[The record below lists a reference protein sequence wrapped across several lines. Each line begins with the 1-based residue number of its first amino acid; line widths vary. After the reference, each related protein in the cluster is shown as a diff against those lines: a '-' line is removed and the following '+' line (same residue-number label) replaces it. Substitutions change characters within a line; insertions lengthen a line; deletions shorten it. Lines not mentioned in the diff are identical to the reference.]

1 MLLSLGHWN
10 YTQLWNEPRVERKGI
25 MTFNNHY
32 YACDAGEELTDLSN
46 STDCTMEQQL
56 TSDRCDRTH
65 WARLE
70 LGA

>member
-1 MLLSLGHWN
+1 MLLSLGNWN

-32 YACDAGEELTDLSN
+32 YTCDAGEELTDLSN

-56 TSDRCDRTH
+56 TSDPYDRTH
-65 WARLE
+65 
-70 LGA
+70 